1 MDEKICA
8 YQYNRMVE
16 ISLRKEIPDMAKNTK
31 RSSGR
36 AWKNE
41 RASVT
46 SKNTSRPKSNKYS
59 RTSDSSKRP
68 KAGITQQYWRAGY
81 TRKDGTK
88 VKGHYVNKPGS

>member
-1 MDEKICA
+1 M
-8 YQYNRMVE
+8 
-16 ISLRKEIPDMAKNTK
+16 MATNSK

-46 SKNTSRPKSNKYS
+46 SRNNSRPKSNKYS

-68 KAGITQQYWRAGY
+68 RAGTTEQYWRAGY

-88 VKGHYVNKPGS
+88 VKGHYVKKSRS